1 MNKEQFKTAL
11 LVLLVISS
19 LLLTL
24 ALWTYQPEYEELDQA
39 TYLEE
44 TELDGEPKHLSQV
57 LQPDLIVFNET
68 QQSTTESAIIPDKQ
82 EEVELFEEIAD
93 WSFSQIDSHISS
105 GSWGL
110 WSPNMELVFPVDVP
124 ISLIDQLFNVE
135 QFEFQHDHT
144 FNRVYFQLI
153 QSSEER
159 IEVTFM
165 SDNEEE
171 VLNGE
176 IESVSAYET
185 IQNFFY
191 RADMASVEKVDI
203 GSDEERKIYLTTDEM
218 EVPQQTVF
226 TEDLNEQPLVNVLF
240 SNPSLVRQQN
250 VENEN
255 EVNYT
260 DGTRLLTLIDAFNS
274 SQYLSYYKPPVSGED
289 HSGRQDILLRSL
301 DFTNDHYGWTD
312 DFRLEDVNYMNQV
325 VDYRIHQNGIPVF
338 DDNGYMVM
346 EQAWGPQE
354 LQSLSRPLF
363 RVTNRFDLGEG
374 DQVTLQSGK
383 SVYSFLENASDE
395 FYLPA
400 IEDIKIGY
408 EVVRDTDSA
417 NNLIFL
423 EPTWFIEYANGV
435 WRPLSYFEDRASL
448 QEDG

>member
-19 LLLTL
+19 LFLTL

-57 LQPDLIVFNET
+57 LQPDQIVFNET
-68 QQSTTESAIIPDKQ
+68 DSAIIPDKQ
-82 EEVELFEEIAD
+82 EEAELFEEIAD

-105 GSWGL
+105 SWGL
-110 WSPNMELVFPVDVP
+110 WSPNMELIFPVDIP
-124 ISLIDQLFNVE
+124 ISLIDQLFNVD

-144 FNRVYFQLI
+144 FNRVYFHLI

-165 SDNEEE
+165 SGNEDE

-185 IQNFFY
+185 IQNYFY
-191 RADMASVEKVDI
+191 RSDMASVEEVDI
-203 GSDEERKIYLTTDEM
+203 GFDEERVIYLTTEEM
-218 EVPQQTVF
+218 EIPQQTVF

-274 SQYLSYYKPPVSGED
+274 SQYLSYYKPPVSGGD
-289 HSGRQDILLRSL
+289 HSGRQDILLRS
-301 DFTNDHYGWTD
+301 
-312 DFRLEDVNYMNQV
+312 
-325 VDYRIHQNGIPVF
+325 
-338 DDNGYMVM
+338 
-346 EQAWGPQE
+346 
-354 LQSLSRPLF
+354 
-363 RVTNRFDLGEG
+363 
-374 DQVTLQSGK
+374 
-383 SVYSFLENASDE
+383 
-395 FYLPA
+395 
-400 IEDIKIGY
+400 
-408 EVVRDTDSA
+408 
-417 NNLIFL
+417 
-423 EPTWFIEYANGV
+423 
-435 WRPLSYFEDRASL
+435 
-448 QEDG
+448 